1 MTTFPYTFFIGS
13 KSWDLLSSEPPRGD
27 SSATESRFFTSWV
40 IASPLRKKEAAAE
53 KWVRVE
59 VEFLISAVRWHL
71 PLGLVTKGTR
81 GRVQILLTVKSLTLA
96 LGIQLETILSQGP
109 GNQTTRAGLPSSV
122 NL

>member
-1 MTTFPYTFFIGS
+1 MRKGGGVSIS
-13 KSWDLLSSEPPRGD
+13 KIEKRDR
-27 SSATESRFFTSWV
+27 
-40 IASPLRKKEAAAE
+40 ASLARLIPLIRL
-53 KWVRVE
+53 E